1 MNLVFKR
8 LLASVIYLLTI
19 LLSTSP
25 ALHAADELTQD
36 ELVAMVIGCERLEH
50 DYAIYRDRGDAEAF
64 ANIFTEDGEWARS
77 NGRIIKGRPAIIEY
91 VNSLDHSEPEA
102 HMQLTGTVQIK
113 PVDATTANGVSYA
126 IVLEAPI
133 TETGLPATNN
143 SFQVGSESRSVY
155 KLTDNGW
162 KIAKREYTTLFVD
175 PE

>member
-1 MNLVFKR
+1 MSLIFKKP
-8 LLASVIYLLTI
+8 LASVAYLLTI
-19 LLSTSP
+19 LLSTSS

-36 ELVAMVIGCERLEH
+36 QLVAMVIGCERLEH

-77 NGRIIKGRPAIIEY
+77 NGRIIKGRAAISEY
-91 VNSLDHSEPEA
+91 VNSLDRSEPEA

-133 TETGLPATNN
+133 PEAGLPATNN

-155 KLTDNGW
+155 KLTDDGW